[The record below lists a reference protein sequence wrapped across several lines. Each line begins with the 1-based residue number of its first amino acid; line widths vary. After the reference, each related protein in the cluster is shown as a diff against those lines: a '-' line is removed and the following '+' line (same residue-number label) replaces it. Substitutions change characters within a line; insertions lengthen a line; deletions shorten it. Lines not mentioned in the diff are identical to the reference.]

1 MGTMER
7 EGKGSAAMR
16 LWIGEKE
23 VNTEGLARLRVHVR
37 SGKGKRVP
45 MMGLLPREALDKL
58 RSRLAAAFKSTGNEW
73 RVEARVKSLESLD
86 VRLMQSDEP
95 RRGGRLMLAMS
106 LREGAPRDPELASGL
121 EELILEAERI
131 KAQSG
136 RVVETT

>member
-7 EGKGSAAMR
+7 EGKGSAVMR

-45 MMGLLPREALDKL
+45 MMGLLPKEALDEL

-73 RVEARVKSLESLD
+73 RGEARVKTLEALGG
-86 VRLMQSDEP
+86 RLVESGGP
-95 RRGGRLMLAMS
+95 RRGGRRVLAMS
-106 LREGAPRDPELASGL
+106 L
-121 EELILEAERI
+121 
-131 KAQSG
+131 G
-136 RVVETT
+136 RG

>member
-7 EGKGSAAMR
+7 EGKGSAVMR

-45 MMGLLPREALDKL
+45 MMGLLPKEALDEL

-106 LREGAPRDPELASGL
+106 LREGAPRDPELA
-121 EELILEAERI
+121 
-131 KAQSG
+131 
-136 RVVETT
+136 